1 MIELLEIHFEKK
13 RVNRGSGLGLDV
25 PCIYK
30 LCGDQKAIA
39 WTEKKIL
46 IITDRTLM
54 RKRLNDKENTRRG
67 GGGGGG
73 GGDG

>member
-1 MIELLEIHFEKK
+1 MIELLEIYFEKK

-54 RKRLNDKENTRRG
+54 RKRFNDKENTRW
-67 GGGGGG
+67 
-73 GGDG
+73 GDG